1 MTGAKML
8 RPRPLLQVIPAA
20 IALVV
25 FLGCAGEVRQGR
37 RMQAGSTAEPTR
49 MAGLYEYLADAAW
62 FSDCASGKR
71 APVAMEADNAAL
83 EQAYLEVREEPGEAV
98 LVTLEGRTDQR
109 PSQEGEG
116 TREHLIVER
125 FEQIWPGESCE
136 RSTVQTPLENT
147 YWKLV
152 ELRGAPVEAHP
163 DQREIHLRLRP
174 EEERMTGFA
183 GCNQFMGGYEIT
195 GNSLAFGPLGS
206 TMMACPYL
214 DDETAFL
221 RSLEGV
227 TRFQILGESL
237 VLSDDTG
244 DLARFRA
251 VYFE

>member
-1 MTGAKML
+1 MQPGS
-8 RPRPLLQVIPAA
+8 AA
-20 IALVV
+20 QSA
-25 FLGCAGEVRQGR
+25 
-37 RMQAGSTAEPTR
+37 R
-49 MAGLYEYLADAAW
+49 MAGLYEYLADAGW
-62 FSDCASGKR
+62 FIDCASGKR

-83 EQAYLEVREEPGEAV
+83 ERAYLGVRKEPGEAV
-98 LVTLEGRTDQR
+98 LVTLEGHMDQR
-109 PSQEGEG
+109 PPMEGEG

-136 RSTVQTPLENT
+136 KSAVRTPLENT

-152 ELRGAPVEAHP
+152 ELRGAPVEAHA

-183 GCNQFMGGYEIT
+183 GCNQIMAGYEIED
-195 GNSLAFGPLGS
+195 NSLAFGPLGS

-221 RSLEGV
+221 RALEGV
-227 TRFQILGESL
+227 TRFLILGESL
-237 VLSDDTG
+237 VVSGDTG